1 MSAIAAPPRSGLAE
15 LPVSHVIDQLLE
27 RVVEDLSHDDVTG
40 RLQRRQ
46 RVIDRLK
53 LDFSKD
59 AARLAAEFAT
69 DDAAERLD
77 SPTAGE
83 WIRHNCKTS
92 RSTAYDCI
100 NVGEQL
106 VQLPKC
112 AEAMVAGE
120 IGFAHLSV
128 LARTS
133 SALAES
139 TPESA
144 FVEDDLLERAR
155 ECSAGRLWHYC
166 MRLRHALDPE
176 GVAREQRIAVEERRL
191 QFTVWDDGSL
201 LISGQLDPIGGA
213 AVRTALEPLAQPM
226 GQGDDRSLEH
236 RQGDAIVEL
245 SLHSLDAGLVPQH
258 ASQRPHLQV
267 TTTLETLRGIP
278 GSPAA
283 DMEFST
289 PISATTV
296 QRLACDANV
305 SRVVFGPASVVVD
318 VGRAA
323 RVVSG
328 ATRRALNARDQ
339 HCQWPGCE
347 RTASW
352 SSAHHL
358 VHWTQGGP
366 TDLSNLILLC
376 HRHHWMVHEG
386 GWKLAQ
392 SAEGRLLAIPPI
404 YDYYR
409 VRAPDT
415 VPSA

>member
-226 GQGDDRSLEH
+226 GQGDERCLEH

-267 TTTLETLRGIP
+267 TTTLETLRGLQ

-289 PISATTV
+289 PISSTTV
-296 QRLACDANV
+296 QRLACDGNIA
-305 SRVVFGPASVVVD
+305 RVVFGPDSVVVD
-318 VGRAA
+318 VGRAV

-347 RTASW
+347 RSASW
-352 SSAHHL
+352 SAAHHL
-358 VHWTQGGP
+358 VHWVQGGA

-386 GWKLAQ
+386 GWKLAR
-392 SAEGRLLAIPPI
+392 SDDSRLLAIPPV

-409 VRAPDT
+409 VRAPDL
-415 VPSA
+415 PAA